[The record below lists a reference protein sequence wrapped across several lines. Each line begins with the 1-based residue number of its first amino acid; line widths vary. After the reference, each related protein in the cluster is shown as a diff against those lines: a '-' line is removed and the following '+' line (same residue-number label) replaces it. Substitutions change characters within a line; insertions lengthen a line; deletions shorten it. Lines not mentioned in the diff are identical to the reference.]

1 MEQYK
6 ILDSVWFSP
15 GTEVIGIVA
24 VETFTDGQWKA
35 YIGTTFGFDQKS
47 DGQAIAARGAGLRWD
62 MAQGIFPS
70 LDIRKYKDI
79 PEEVAAELTKKYDV
93 HLIRFFKQCELDQ
106 SLASEVCTL
115 DQFPQM
121 IKKFLDDPHWSR
133 EHTNIQIWEH
143 EK

>member
-1 MEQYK
+1 MEYK
-6 ILDSVWFSP
+6 ILGSVWFNP

-24 VETFTDGQWKA
+24 VETFTDQWKA
-35 YIGTTFGFDQKS
+35 YIGTAFGFDQKS
-47 DGQAIAARGAGLRWD
+47 DEQIIAAQGAGLHWD
-62 MAQGIFPS
+62 MAQGIFPH

-79 PEEVAAELTKKYDV
+79 PEEIAEVKEKQYEA

-115 DQFPQM
+115 DQLPQV
-121 IKKFLDDPHWSR
+121 IKKFLDDPYWQPG
-133 EHTNIQIWEH
+133 HTNIQIWEN